1 MSSVNVWQETV
12 HIPTYETGAQDIHPM
27 FLENRVYQGSSGAV
41 YPYGV
46 TDTLS
51 EDKTLKAWQ
60 AVWLENDY
68 IKVMIL
74 PQLGGRVHRA
84 WDKVRQRDFVYH
96 NDVIKP
102 ALVGLLGPW
111 ISGGIE
117 FNWPQHHRPTT
128 YMPVDFTISE
138 NEDGSK
144 TVWVGETEPM
154 HGLQVM
160 TGFTLRPERA
170 ALEIGSRVYNSNAT
184 PRHFLWWANPAV
196 KGGDG
201 HQSVFPPDVNAVFD
215 HGKRAVS
222 AFPIATGTYYKVDYS
237 AGVDISRYKNVPVPT
252 SYMAEKSEYDFVG
265 AWCHDENGGLLHVAD
280 HHIAPGKK
288 QWSWGYSEFGRA
300 WDKNLTDENG
310 PYIEL
315 MTGIFADNQPD
326 FTWLDPFEEKRFE
339 QYFLPYHSLGMVQNA
354 SRDAVI
360 KLQREN
366 NGIAWG
372 VYAIAPLTAYRL
384 TVREEGNP
392 QPLLDEMIELTPC
405 AAVQGTLAG
414 IAAARLTMELLDSQ
428 GKCVLR
434 YQEHQPQEIPLP
446 EVAKAPLSADKIVSV
461 DEAWF
466 IGQHLEQY
474 NHASRSPFDYYLRG
488 IELDPQDYRCNLAL
502 AMLEYNRADYPR
514 AIDYATQAL
523 VRAHRLNKNPQC
535 GQASMIRASARE
547 RLQQWHDAQEDFWRA
562 VWSGNS
568 KAGGYYGLAR
578 LATRNERY
586 DDALNFCR
594 QSLLACQTNQ
604 DVLSLEALLLHF
616 TGRPAEA
623 QEQIAKL
630 LRDYPLNPTLWWI
643 KATLSEAEPDYAQW
657 VGVCQSRDI
666 NALQT
671 AGLLLSWGMADLAK
685 DVLTKL
691 NCQKTLPLY
700 LQASLGQ
707 GNERIALINRAREVF
722 PDFVRFPNLLVEV
735 AALENVSECYFAQH
749 LLACF
754 HYSRRNYEKATRLWQ
769 RCVEMAPD
777 FADAWRGL
785 AIHAWNKHADAELA
799 ATCLDKACEQQSEDA
814 RLLFER
820 DLLDKL
826 TGVEPEKR
834 LNRLEAHLATALKR
848 DDLTAELLHLWHLA
862 GKSEQAADVLSSRKF
877 HPWEGGEGK
886 ITSQFIINHLL
897 RAWQHIQ
904 QQRPQQAEELLLC
917 ALHYPD
923 NLSEGRLPGQTDND
937 IWFWLGI
944 CARQQGRE
952 ERAVECFQKAALG
965 DRSINIHSY
974 YNDQPVDYLFWQGI
988 ALRMIGEHLASN
1000 QLFSDMLQWSQHM
1013 EVEQVEADFFAV
1025 SQPDLLALYA
1035 DIQKQHQE
1043 KCLFVRTLATAG
1055 LGGGERYQQALS
1067 GLEALNPAW
1076 AKAALFRETIPFV
1089 LHLIN

>member
-1 MSSVNVWQETV
+1 
-12 HIPTYETGAQDIHPM
+12 
-27 FLENRVYQGSSGAV
+27 
-41 YPYGV
+41 
-46 TDTLS
+46 
-51 EDKTLKAWQ
+51 
-60 AVWLENDY
+60 
-68 IKVMIL
+68 
-74 PQLGGRVHRA
+74 
-84 WDKVRQRDFVYH
+84 
-96 NDVIKP
+96 
-102 ALVGLLGPW
+102 
-111 ISGGIE
+111 
-117 FNWPQHHRPTT
+117 
-128 YMPVDFTISE
+128 MPVDFTISE

-170 ALEIGSRVYNSNAT
+170 ALEIGSRVYNSNVT

-196 KGGDG
+196 KGGEG

-288 QWSWGYSEFGRA
+288 QWSWGYSEFGQA
-300 WDKNLTDENG
+300 WDKSLTDENG

-326 FTWLDPFEEKRFE
+326 FTWLDPFEEKRFQ

-360 KLQREN
+360 KLQRDDD
-366 NGIAWG
+366 GIAWG
-372 VYAIAPLTAYRL
+372 IYAISPLTAHRL
-384 TVREEGNP
+384 TVCEEGNP

-405 AAVQGTLAG
+405 SVAQGALAD
-414 IAAARLTMELLDSQ
+414 IEPARLTMELFDSQ
-428 GKCVLR
+428 GRCVLR

-446 EVAKAPLSADKIVSV
+446 EVAKAPLSAEKIFSV

-474 NHASRSPFDYYLRG
+474 HHASRSPFDYYLRG

-502 AMLEYNRADYPR
+502 AMLEYNRADYTR
-514 AIDYATQAL
+514 AIVYATQAL
-523 VRAHRLNKNPQC
+523 ARAHRLNKNPQC
-535 GQASMIRASARE
+535 GQSSLIRASARE
-547 RLQQWHDAQEDFWRA
+547 RLQQWHEAQEDFWRA

-578 LATRNERY
+578 LAARNQRY
-586 DDALNFCR
+586 DDALNFCQ

-604 DVLSLEALLLHF
+604 DVLSLETLLLHLA
-616 TGRPAEA
+616 GRRGEA

-643 KATLSEAEPDYAQW
+643 KATLSEAESDYAQW

-671 AGLLLSWGMADLAK
+671 AGLLLSWGMADRAKAVLA
-685 DVLTKL
+685 TL

-700 LQASLGQ
+700 LQASLSKGS
-707 GNERIALINRAREVF
+707 ERTALINRAREVF

-735 AALENVSECYFAQH
+735 AALERVSECYFAQH

-754 HYSRRNYEKATRLWQ
+754 HYSRRNYEKATLLWQ

-785 AIHAWNKHADAELA
+785 AIHAWNKHANAELA
-799 ATCLDKACEQQSEDA
+799 ATCLDKACEQQPEDA

-826 TGVEPEKR
+826 TAAEPAKR
-834 LNRLEAHLATALKR
+834 LARLEANLATALKR

-862 GKSEQAADVLSSRKF
+862 GKTEQAAGVLSSRKF

-897 RAWQHIQ
+897 RAWQHIH
-904 QQRPQQAEELLLC
+904 QQRPQQAEELLIS

-965 DRSINIHSY
+965 DRTINIHNY

-988 ALRMIGEHLASN
+988 ALRMIGEHSASN
-1000 QLFSDMLQWSQHM
+1000 QLFIDMLQWAQHM

-1055 LGGGERYQQALS
+1055 LGGGVRYEQALS

-1076 AKAALFRETIPFV
+1076 AKAALFRQTMPFV
-1089 LHLIN
+1089 MHLIN

>member
-1 MSSVNVWQETV
+1 
-12 HIPTYETGAQDIHPM
+12 
-27 FLENRVYQGSSGAV
+27 
-41 YPYGV
+41 
-46 TDTLS
+46 
-51 EDKTLKAWQ
+51 
-60 AVWLENDY
+60 
-68 IKVMIL
+68 
-74 PQLGGRVHRA
+74 
-84 WDKVRQRDFVYH
+84 
-96 NDVIKP
+96 
-102 ALVGLLGPW
+102 
-111 ISGGIE
+111 
-117 FNWPQHHRPTT
+117 
-128 YMPVDFTISE
+128 
-138 NEDGSK
+138 
-144 TVWVGETEPM
+144 
-154 HGLQVM
+154 
-160 TGFTLRPERA
+160 
-170 ALEIGSRVYNSNAT
+170 
-184 PRHFLWWANPAV
+184 
-196 KGGDG
+196 
-201 HQSVFPPDVNAVFD
+201 
-215 HGKRAVS
+215 
-222 AFPIATGTYYKVDYS
+222 
-237 AGVDISRYKNVPVPT
+237 
-252 SYMAEKSEYDFVG
+252 
-265 AWCHDENGGLLHVAD
+265 
-280 HHIAPGKK
+280 
-288 QWSWGYSEFGRA
+288 
-300 WDKNLTDENG
+300 
-310 PYIEL
+310 
-315 MTGIFADNQPD
+315 
-326 FTWLDPFEEKRFE
+326 
-339 QYFLPYHSLGMVQNA
+339 MVQNA

-360 KLQREN
+360 KLQRDDD
-366 NGIAWG
+366 GIVWG
-372 VYAIAPLTAYRL
+372 IYAISPLTAHRL
-384 TVREEGNP
+384 TVCEEGNP

-405 AAVQGTLAG
+405 SVAQGALAD
-414 IAAARLTMELLDSQ
+414 IEPARLTMELFDSQ
-428 GKCVLR
+428 GRCVLR

-446 EVAKAPLSADKIVSV
+446 EVAKAPLSAEKIFSV

-474 NHASRSPFDYYLRG
+474 HHASRSPFDYYLRG

-502 AMLEYNRADYPR
+502 AMLEYNRADYTR
-514 AIDYATQAL
+514 AIVYATQAL
-523 VRAHRLNKNPQC
+523 ARAHRLNKNPQC
-535 GQASMIRASARE
+535 GQSSLIRASARE
-547 RLQQWHDAQEDFWRA
+547 RLQQWHEAQEDFWRA

-578 LATRNERY
+578 LAARNQRY
-586 DDALNFCR
+586 DDALNFCQ

-604 DVLSLEALLLHF
+604 DVLSLETLLLHLA
-616 TGRPAEA
+616 GRRGEA

-643 KATLSEAEPDYAQW
+643 KATLSEAESDYAQW

-671 AGLLLSWGMADLAK
+671 AGLLLSWGMADRAKAVLA
-685 DVLTKL
+685 TL

-700 LQASLGQ
+700 LQASLSKGS
-707 GNERIALINRAREVF
+707 ERTALINRAREVF

-735 AALENVSECYFAQH
+735 AALERVSECYFAQH

-754 HYSRRNYEKATRLWQ
+754 HYSRRNYDKATLLWQ

-785 AIHAWNKHADAELA
+785 AIHAWNKHANAELA
-799 ATCLDKACEQQSEDA
+799 ATCLDKACEQQPEDA

-826 TGVEPEKR
+826 TAAEPAKR
-834 LNRLEAHLATALKR
+834 LARLEANLATALKR

-862 GKSEQAADVLSSRKF
+862 GKTEQAAGVLSSRKF

-897 RAWQHIQ
+897 RAWQHIH
-904 QQRPQQAEELLLC
+904 QQRPQQAEELLIS

-965 DRSINIHSY
+965 DRTINIHNY

-988 ALRMIGEHLASN
+988 ALRMIGEHSASN
-1000 QLFSDMLQWSQHM
+1000 QLFIDMLQWAQHM

-1055 LGGGERYQQALS
+1055 LGGGVRYEQALS

-1076 AKAALFRETIPFV
+1076 AKAALFRQTMPFV
-1089 LHLIN
+1089 MHLIN

>member
-27 FLENRVYQGSSGAV
+27 FLENRVYQGSSGSV

-46 TDTLS
+46 TDTLG
-51 EDKTLKAWQ
+51 EEKTLKAWQ

-68 IKVMIL
+68 LKIMIL

-84 WDKVRQRDFVYH
+84 WDKTRQRDFVYH
-96 NDVIKP
+96 NEVIKP

-128 YMPVDFTISE
+128 YMPVDFSLVE
-138 NEDGSK
+138 NDDGSK

-196 KGGDG
+196 KGGEG
-201 HQSVFPPDVNAVFD
+201 HQSVFPPDVTAVFD

-237 AGVDISRYKNVPVPT
+237 TGVDISRYKNVPVPT

-265 AWCHDENGGLLHVAD
+265 AWSHDENGGLLHVAD

-288 QWSWGYSEFGRA
+288 QWSWGYSEFGQA
-300 WDKNLTDENG
+300 WDKNLTDKNG

-315 MTGIFADNQPD
+315 MTGIYADNQPD

-360 KLQREN
+360 KLERN
-366 NGIAWG
+366 DGKIDWG
-372 VYAIAPLTAYRL
+372 VYAIAPLRAHRL
-384 TVREEGNP
+384 TICEEGNP
-392 QPLLDEMIELTPC
+392 QPLLDEAVELTPC
-405 AAVQGTLAG
+405 AVAQGTLTVVDSS
-414 IAAARLTMELLDSQ
+414 RLTIELLDSD
-428 GKCVLR
+428 GNRVLH
-434 YQEHQPQEIPLP
+434 YQEHQPQEMPLP
-446 EVAKAPLSADKIVSV
+446 EVASAPLSADEILSV

-474 NHASRSPFDYYLRG
+474 HHASRSPFDYYLRG
-488 IELDPQDYRCNLAL
+488 VALDPEDYRCNLAL
-502 AMLEYNRADYPR
+502 AMLEYNRANYPK
-514 AIDYATQAL
+514 AVDYATRAL
-523 VRAHRLNKNPQC
+523 SRAHRLNKNPQC

-547 RLQQWHDAQEDFWRA
+547 QMRQWHEAQEDFWRS

-568 KAGGYYGLAR
+568 KAGGFYGLAR
-578 LATRNERY
+578 LAARKGRY
-586 DDALNFCR
+586 DEALDFCQ
-594 QSLLACQTNQ
+594 QSLRACPTNQ
-604 DVLSLEALLLHF
+604 DVLCLETCLLLLL
-616 TGRPAEA
+616 GRRAA
-623 QEQIAKL
+623 ALQQSDSL
-630 LRDYPLNPTLWWI
+630 LNSYPLNPTLWWL
-643 KATLSEAEPDYAQW
+643 KAEITGAEADFERWKTL
-657 VGVCQSRDI
+657 CQSRDI
-666 NALQT
+666 NALLT
-671 AGLLLSWGMADLAK
+671 AGLLLSWGMDARAK
-685 DVLTKL
+685 SVLTHL
-691 NCQKTLPLY
+691 GCQKTLPLY
-700 LQASLGQ
+700 LQASLSDGD
-707 GNERIALINRAREVF
+707 ERAALLSRARDAF
-722 PDFVRFPNLLVEV
+722 PSFVRFPNTLVEV
-735 AALENVSECYFAQH
+735 TALESVAECYFARH

-754 HYSRRNYEKATRLWQ
+754 HYNRRDYAKATALWQ

-785 AIHAWNKHADAELA
+785 AIHAWNKQGDSRLA
-799 ATCLDKACEQQSEDA
+799 AQYLDKACALQPEDA

-826 TGVEPEKR
+826 VGEQAEKR
-834 LNRLEAHLATALKR
+834 LSRLESRLACALKR

-862 GKSEQAADVLSSRKF
+862 GKTEQAAEILSQRKF

-897 RAWQHIQ
+897 RAWQLIG
-904 QQRPQQAEELLLC
+904 QQRPGEATTLLLS
-917 ALHYPD
+917 ALHYPE

-944 CARQQGRE
+944 CARQQGEMAQATDYFR
-952 ERAVECFQKAALG
+952 KAAMG
-965 DRSINIHSY
+965 DRSINVHSY
-974 YNDQPVDYLFWQGI
+974 YNDQPVDYLFWQGV
-988 ALRMIGEHLASN
+988 ALRMLGDVQASERI
-1000 QLFSDMLQWSQHM
+1000 FSEMLNWSQHM
-1013 EVEQVEADFFAV
+1013 EIAQIEADFFAV
-1025 SQPDLLALYA
+1025 SQPDLLSLYA
-1035 DIQKQHQE
+1035 NIQQQHQE
-1043 KCLFVRTLATAG
+1043 KCLFIRALAAAG
-1055 LGGGERYQQALS
+1055 LGDGAGYEQAIARLD
-1067 GLEALNPAW
+1067 LLNPAW
-1076 AKAALFRETIPFV
+1076 AKAALFRQVMPFV

>member
-1 MSSVNVWQETV
+1 M
-12 HIPTYETGAQDIHPM
+12 
-27 FLENRVYQGSSGAV
+27 
-41 YPYGV
+41 
-46 TDTLS
+46 
-51 EDKTLKAWQ
+51 
-60 AVWLENDY
+60 
-68 IKVMIL
+68 
-74 PQLGGRVHRA
+74 HRA

-170 ALEIGSRVYNSNAT
+170 ALEIGSRVYNSNVT

-196 KGGDG
+196 KGGEG

-288 QWSWGYSEFGRA
+288 QWSWGYSEFGQA
-300 WDKNLTDENG
+300 WDKSLTDENG

-326 FTWLDPFEEKRFE
+326 FTWLDPFEEKRFQ

-360 KLQREN
+360 KLQRDDD
-366 NGIAWG
+366 GIAWG
-372 VYAIAPLTAYRL
+372 IYAISPLTAHRL
-384 TVREEGNP
+384 TVCEEGNP

-405 AAVQGTLAG
+405 SVAQGALAD
-414 IAAARLTMELLDSQ
+414 IEPARLTMELFDSQ
-428 GKCVLR
+428 GRCVLR

-446 EVAKAPLSADKIVSV
+446 EVAKAPLSAEKIFSV

-474 NHASRSPFDYYLRG
+474 HHASRSPFDYYLRG

-502 AMLEYNRADYPR
+502 AMLEYNRADYTR
-514 AIDYATQAL
+514 AIVYATQAL
-523 VRAHRLNKNPQC
+523 ARAHRLNKNPQC
-535 GQASMIRASARE
+535 GQSSLIRASARE
-547 RLQQWHDAQEDFWRA
+547 RLQQWHEAQEDFWRA

-578 LATRNERY
+578 LAARNQRY
-586 DDALNFCR
+586 DDALNFCQ

-604 DVLSLEALLLHF
+604 DVLSLETLLLHLA
-616 TGRPAEA
+616 GRRGEA

-643 KATLSEAEPDYAQW
+643 KATLSEAESDYAQW

-671 AGLLLSWGMADLAK
+671 AGLLLSWGMADRAKAVLA
-685 DVLTKL
+685 TL

-700 LQASLGQ
+700 LQASLSKGS
-707 GNERIALINRAREVF
+707 ERTALINRAREVF

-735 AALENVSECYFAQH
+735 AALERVSECYFAQH

-754 HYSRRNYEKATRLWQ
+754 HYSRRNYEKATLLWQ

-785 AIHAWNKHADAELA
+785 AIHAWNKHANAELA
-799 ATCLDKACEQQSEDA
+799 ATCLDKACEQQPEDA

-826 TGVEPEKR
+826 TAAEPAKR
-834 LNRLEAHLATALKR
+834 LARLEANLATALKR

-862 GKSEQAADVLSSRKF
+862 GKTEQAAGVLSSRKF

-897 RAWQHIQ
+897 RAWQHIH
-904 QQRPQQAEELLLC
+904 QQRPQQAEELLIS

-965 DRSINIHSY
+965 DRTINIHNY

-988 ALRMIGEHLASN
+988 ALRMIGEHSASN
-1000 QLFSDMLQWSQHM
+1000 QLFIDMLQWAQHM

-1055 LGGGERYQQALS
+1055 LGGGVRYEQALS

-1076 AKAALFRETIPFV
+1076 AKAALFRQTMPFV
-1089 LHLIN
+1089 MHLIN

>member
-1 MSSVNVWQETV
+1 
-12 HIPTYETGAQDIHPM
+12 
-27 FLENRVYQGSSGAV
+27 
-41 YPYGV
+41 
-46 TDTLS
+46 
-51 EDKTLKAWQ
+51 
-60 AVWLENDY
+60 
-68 IKVMIL
+68 
-74 PQLGGRVHRA
+74 
-84 WDKVRQRDFVYH
+84 
-96 NDVIKP
+96 
-102 ALVGLLGPW
+102 
-111 ISGGIE
+111 
-117 FNWPQHHRPTT
+117 
-128 YMPVDFTISE
+128 MPVDFTISE
-138 NEDGSK
+138 NDDGSK

-160 TGFTLRPERA
+160 TGFTLRPQRA

-201 HQSVFPPDVNAVFD
+201 HQSVFPPDVTAVFD

-288 QWSWGYSEFGRA
+288 QWSWGYSEFGQA

-360 KLQREN
+360 KLQRDDE
-366 NGIAWG
+366 GIAWG
-372 VYAIAPLTAYRL
+372 VYAISPLSAHRL
-384 TVREEGNP
+384 TLCEEGNP
-392 QPLLDEMIELTPC
+392 QPLLDEVIELMPC
-405 AAVQGTLAG
+405 AVVQGALTG
-414 IAAARLTMELLDSQ
+414 INPARLTITLSDRHGRS
-428 GKCVLR
+428 VLR

-446 EVAKAPLSADKIVSV
+446 EVAKAPLSADKIGSV

-474 NHASRSPFDYYLRG
+474 HHASRSPFDYYLRG
-488 IELDPQDYRCNLAL
+488 LELDPLDYRCNLAL
-502 AMLEYNRADYPR
+502 AMLEYNRADYVR
-514 AIDYATQAL
+514 ASDYATQAL
-523 VRAHRLNKNPQC
+523 ARAHRLNKNPQC
-535 GQASMIRASARE
+535 GQASLIRASARE

-604 DVLSLEALLLHF
+604 DVLSLETLLLHL
-616 TGRPAEA
+616 TGRHGEA
-623 QEQIAKL
+623 LQLTENL
-630 LRDYPLNPTLWWI
+630 LRDYPLNPTFWWV
-643 KATLSEAEPDYAQW
+643 KATISAAESDMARW

-671 AGLLLSWGMADLAK
+671 AGLLLDWGMTERAK
-685 DVLTKL
+685 AVLTAL

-700 LQASLGQ
+700 LQASLSE
-707 GNERIALINRAREVF
+707 GNERLALINRAREVF
-722 PDFVRFPNLLVEV
+722 PDFVRFPNLLPEV
-735 AALENVSECYFAQH
+735 AALENVTECYFAQH

-754 HYSRRNYEKATRLWQ
+754 HYSRRNYEKATHLWQ

-785 AIHAWNKHADAELA
+785 AIHAWNKLSDASLA
-799 ATCLDKACEQQSEDA
+799 TAYLDKACEQQPQDA

-826 TGVEPEKR
+826 TAAEPGKR
-834 LNRLEAHLATALKR
+834 LARLEANLATALKR

-862 GKSEQAADVLSSRKF
+862 GKTDHAAGILSSRKF

-904 QQRPQQAEELLLC
+904 HQRPQQAEALLTA

-944 CARQQGRE
+944 CARQQGME
-952 ERAVECFQKAALG
+952 ERAVECFQKAARG
-965 DRSINIHSY
+965 DRTINIHSY

-988 ALRMIGEHLASN
+988 ALRMTGENAASH
-1000 QLFSDMLQWSQHM
+1000 QLFNDMLQWSQHM
-1013 EVEQVEADFFAV
+1013 EAEQVEADFFAV
-1025 SQPDLLALYA
+1025 SQPDLLSLYA

-1043 KCLFVRTLATAG
+1043 KCLLVRSLATAG
-1055 LGGGERYQQALS
+1055 LGGGASYEQALS
-1067 GLEALNPAW
+1067 ELEALNPAW
-1076 AKAALFRETIPFV
+1076 AKAALFRQTMPFV